1 MYSMTSD
8 RPSRSPRRAG
18 LALIAGVII
27 VIISNINPIVAVYA
41 EPDLLAGI
49 AMIADNQIAWVLQQI
64 VFLAGLLWITIGLIV
79 LGNILRTTPGR
90 RLAEIALVGLI
101 VATSIW
107 VIIAIIRI
115 VVPVTGIRQTAD
127 LPPLFGAAMNG
138 WLFQAFNHLMLGAL
152 AIYGGALLQSGWPR
166 WLGLTTIILSSL
178 MLGIFSFFGQGP
190 PEMLCVV
197 TLILGIAAL
206 RWGAR
211 QESQR
216 QPASIRGR

>member
-1 MYSMTSD
+1 MSSN

-18 LALIAGVII
+18 LALIVGVII
-27 VIISNINPIVAVYA
+27 IIISNINPIVVVYT

-49 AMIADNQIAWVLQQI
+49 AMIAHDRIAWALQQI
-64 VFLAGLLWITIGLIV
+64 VFLAGLLLTTIGLSM

-90 RLAEIALVGLI
+90 RLAEVALVGLI

-115 VVPVTGIRQTAD
+115 TVPVADIRQTAD
-127 LPPLFGAAMNG
+127 IPPLFGAAMNG
-138 WLFQAFNHLMLGAL
+138 WLFQTFNPLVLGAL

-178 MLGIFSFFGQGP
+178 MLSVFTFFGEGP

-197 TLILGIAAL
+197 TLILGIATL
-206 RWGAR
+206 RRGTR
-211 QESQR
+211 LESQR
-216 QPASIRGR
+216 QPTSMHGR